1 MTSSYALDHIRPMT
15 LAQLAAELIAD
26 HAEEM
31 GPDSYNFLTEA
42 AKNAYSELLEA
53 GIANCGEDA
62 FFEMLNAALAAEWE
76 TDHDDLRS

>member
-42 AKNAYSELLEA
+42 AKNAYSELLAA
-53 GIANCGEDA
+53 GIADCGEET
-62 FFEMLNAALAAEWE
+62 FFGLISEAREYEAHWA
-76 TDHDDLRS
+76 DDLPF